1 MGYKDIFREI
11 YKNFELS
18 FFDIDAEID
27 FVIELISELKP
38 KDFIV
43 GKTLS
48 EQEKQ
53 KVAEILTERVTT
65 HRPVQQIIGEAFFAG
80 DKFFVNESTLIP
92 RPETELLIDICKKKY
107 NKNIKFRILDIG
119 TGSGCIA
126 IELAKYFENSKI
138 DATDVSQPALDTA
151 LKNAKR
157 YKVEDKIKFYLS
169 DVFENV
175 NEKFDIIVS
184 NPPYIAFEDVNE
196 VQKDVLDFEPKTALF
211 AEDKGLFFYKKII
224 SEAKNFLKNDGILLF
239 EIGERQG
246 NAITSFLIE
255 NGFRNVTITKDF
267 DNKDRVIC
275 AYL

>member
-11 YKNFELS
+11 YENFELS

-27 FVIELISELKP
+27 FVIELVSELKP
-38 KDFIV
+38 KDFII

-53 KVAEILTERVTT
+53 KVTEVLTERVTT

-107 NKNIKFRILDIG
+107 DKNINLRILDIG

-126 IELAKYFENSKI
+126 VELAKYFKNSKI
-138 DATDVSQPALDTA
+138 DAIDVCQQAVDTA
-151 LKNAKR
+151 FKNAKR
-157 YKVEDKIKFYLS
+157 YKVEDKIKFYIS
-169 DVFENV
+169 NVFENV

-184 NPPYIAFEDVNE
+184 NPPYIAFEDADE

-211 AEDKGLFFYKKII
+211 AEDNGLFFYKKII
-224 SEAKNFLKNDGILLF
+224 SEGKNFLKNEGMLLF

-246 NAITSFLIE
+246 KSITSLLIE
-255 NGFRNVTITKDF
+255 NGFRDVTIAKDF

-275 AYL
+275 ANL